1 VQVGDFDFELLHL
14 KYQMQVEII
23 GVMKFFL
30 AFG

>member
-1 VQVGDFDFELLHL
+1 MQVGDFDYELLHL

-23 GVMKFFL
+23 GVMNLFL